1 MLGGMRPT
9 ASEII
14 AATVLFLVLTG
25 LVVLLVVATVPEGG
39 PPTLR

>member
-1 MLGGMRPT
+1 MRPT
-9 ASEII
+9 ASEIL
-14 AATVLFLVLTG
+14 AAGVLILVLTS